1 MRKQL
6 KFQILSIVLVVL
18 VAVLGSIFVNIGM
31 DWYSSVT
38 KPTQWIPSF
47 VIPIVW
53 SIVYL
58 LAILCLWVQISN
70 STITTLTTILFV
82 LNGVLNV
89 LWCLVF
95 FTLRLT
101 LLAEIVII
109 LNLVFGWI
117 LYVKIKGQN
126 LYANLLL
133 IYPIWLSIA
142 TSLNTAIW
150 ILN

>member
-6 KFQILSIVLVVL
+6 KFEILSIVLVVL

-53 SIVYL
+53 SIVYI

-70 STITTLTTILFV
+70 STTTTMTTILFV

-109 LNLVFGWI
+109 ANLVFGWI